1 MLIPRRL
8 SASTERKSEDRGKG
22 ACSYGKV
29 DPRRSTPLQRRA
41 SYLEPLEL
49 DELDRA
55 ITLVAEGRVKTVVE
69 GAKPLEEVNEAFDA
83 LQTRDLVGCVV
94 LDVEGV
100 S

>member
-1 MLIPRRL
+1 
-8 SASTERKSEDRGKG
+8 
-22 ACSYGKV
+22 
-29 DPRRSTPLQRRA
+29 
-41 SYLEPLEL
+41 LEL
-49 DELDRA
+49 DELERA
-55 ITLVAEGRVKTVVE
+55 ITLVAEGRVKIVVE